1 MPRTVTR
8 RAVLD
13 IVPGAMRNASIF
25 LVLLLLGAAGC
36 DDPKPS
42 GSGATASATQKAS
55 AAPEPPKPK
64 SMPSLL
70 VDAEGPYLGMERV
83 KMSEPNAAEKLTKLV
98 KALPIEGKP
107 VTLIVE
113 KKAKIPHVAA
123 VVTELGKAGAPK
135 VILKT
140 DGRNDV
146 PKELSITP
154 ESRVSSAPPPC
165 SVATMVLK
173 DFSTAV
179 WPIRGGTARKH
190 SKGMAGP
197 DLSNTGRQMEKDLEA
212 CDSTMAFFSTD
223 EAVEWEA
230 AYNLA
235 GTLVLSDTKKK
246 IDTLVLLSQVPVAG
260 RPVALSK

>member
-1 MPRTVTR
+1 
-8 RAVLD
+8 
-13 IVPGAMRNASIF
+13 MRKAPAI
-25 LVLLLLGAAGC
+25 LVLLLAAGC
-36 DDPKPS
+36 SDPKGS
-42 GSGATASATQKAS
+42 GSGAPSASATQKAS

-64 SMPSLL
+64 SMPNLL

-83 KMSEPNAAEKLTKLV
+83 KMNEPNAAEKLTKLV
-98 KALPIEGKP
+98 KELPIEGKP
-107 VTLIVE
+107 VTLLVE

-135 VILKT
+135 MILKT

-154 ESRVSSAPPPC
+154 EPRVSSPPPC
-165 SVATMVLK
+165 SIAAMVLK

-197 DLSNTGRQMEKDLEA
+197 DLSNTGRQMEKDIEA

-235 GTLVLSDTKKK
+235 GTLVLSTRRRRSTRWCCSRRSPWRAD
-246 IDTLVLLSQVPVAG
+246 
-260 RPVALSK
+260 R

>member
-1 MPRTVTR
+1 
-8 RAVLD
+8 
-13 IVPGAMRNASIF
+13 MRKASIV
-25 LVLLLLGAAGC
+25 LVLLLAAAGC
-36 DDPKPS
+36 GDPQGS
-42 GSGATASATQKAS
+42 GSGATTASATQQAS
-55 AAPEPPKPK
+55 AAPEPPRPK
-64 SMPSLL
+64 TMPNLL

-83 KMSEPNAAEKLTKLV
+83 RMNEQNAAEKLAKLV
-98 KALPIEGKP
+98 KELPIEGKP
-107 VTLIVE
+107 VTLLVE

-123 VVTELGKAGAPK
+123 VVTELGRAGAPK
-135 VILKT
+135 VIVKT

-146 PKELSITP
+146 PKELTITP
-154 ESRVSSAPPPC
+154 EPRVSSAPPPC
-165 SVATMVLK
+165 SIAAMVLK

-190 SKGMAGP
+190 TKGMAGP
-197 DLSNTGRQMEKDLEA
+197 DLSNTGQQVKKDIEA

-235 GTLVLSDTKKK
+235 GTIVVNDEKKK

-260 RPVALSK
+260 RPVTLAK

>member
-1 MPRTVTR
+1 
-8 RAVLD
+8 
-13 IVPGAMRNASIF
+13 MRKALTL
-25 LVLLLLGAAGC
+25 LVLLLTAAGC
-36 DDPKPS
+36 GDPKGS
-42 GSGATASATQKAS
+42 GSGAATASATQKAS

-64 SMPSLL
+64 TMPNLL

-83 KMSEPNAAEKLTKLV
+83 RMNEQNAAEKLAKLV
-98 KALPIEGKP
+98 KELPIEGKP
-107 VTLIVE
+107 VTLLVE

-123 VVTELGKAGAPK
+123 VVTELGRAGAPK

-146 PKELSITP
+146 PKELTITP
-154 ESRVSSAPPPC
+154 EPRVSSPPPPC
-165 SVATMVLK
+165 SIAAMVLK

-190 SKGMAGP
+190 TKGMAGP
-197 DLSNTGRQMEKDLEA
+197 DLSNTGQQVKKDIEA

-235 GTLVLSDTKKK
+235 GTIVVNDEKKK

-260 RPVALSK
+260 RPVTLAK

>member
-1 MPRTVTR
+1 M
-8 RAVLD
+8 
-13 IVPGAMRNASIF
+13 
-25 LVLLLLGAAGC
+25 LLLAAGC
-36 DDPKPS
+36 GDPKGS
-42 GSGATASATQKAS
+42 GSGAATASATQKAS

-64 SMPSLL
+64 TMPNLL

-83 KMSEPNAAEKLTKLV
+83 RMSEQNAAEKLAKLV
-98 KALPIEGKP
+98 KELPIEGKP
-107 VTLIVE
+107 VTLLVE

-123 VVTELGKAGAPK
+123 VVTELGRAGAPA

-146 PKELSITP
+146 PKELTITP
-154 ESRVSSAPPPC
+154 EPRVSATPPPC
-165 SVATMVLK
+165 SIAAMVLK

-190 SKGMAGP
+190 TKGMAGP
-197 DLSNTGRQMEKDLEA
+197 DLSNTGQQVKKDIEA

-235 GTLVLSDTKKK
+235 GTIVVNDEKKK

-260 RPVALSK
+260 RPVTISK

>member
-1 MPRTVTR
+1 
-8 RAVLD
+8 
-13 IVPGAMRNASIF
+13 MRPAF
-25 LVLLLLGAAGC
+25 PALALLLAASAAAGC
-36 DDPKPS
+36 DDPKQTAS
-42 GSGATASATQKAS
+42 ALTASATQA

-70 VDAEGPYLGMERV
+70 VDAEGPYLGIERV
-83 KMSEPNAAEKLTKLV
+83 RMQEPNAAEKLAKLV

-107 VTLIVE
+107 VTLVVE

-146 PKELSITP
+146 PKELTITP
-154 ESRVSSAPPPC
+154 EPRVSSPPPC
-165 SVATMVLK
+165 SVAAMVLK
-173 DFSTAV
+173 DLSTAV

-197 DLSNTGRQMEKDLEA
+197 DLSNTGEQLKKDIEA
-212 CDSTMAFFSTD
+212 CDSTVAFFSSDDT
-223 EAVEWEA
+223 VEWES

-235 GTLVLSDTKKK
+235 GTIVTSDEKKK
-246 IDTLVLLSQVPVAG
+246 IDTLVLLSEIPVAG
-260 RPVALSK
+260 RPVALNAAK

>member
-1 MPRTVTR
+1 MRKAP
-8 RAVLD
+8 
-13 IVPGAMRNASIF
+13 IV
-25 LVLLLLGAAGC
+25 LVLLLAAGC
-36 DDPKPS
+36 SDPKGS
-42 GSGATASATQKAS
+42 GSGATSASATQKAS
-55 AAPEPPKPK
+55 APEPPKPK
-64 SMPSLL
+64 SMPNLL

-83 KMSEPNAAEKLTKLV
+83 KMSEPNAAEKLTRLV
-98 KALPIEGKP
+98 KELPIEGKP
-107 VTLIVE
+107 VTLLVE

-135 VILKT
+135 IILKT

-146 PKELSITP
+146 PKELTITP
-154 ESRVSSAPPPC
+154 EPRVSSPPPC
-165 SVATMVLK
+165 SIAAMVLK

-197 DLSNTGRQMEKDLEA
+197 DLSNTGQQVKKDIEA

-235 GTLVLSDTKKK
+235 GTIVVNDEKKK

-260 RPVALSK
+260 RPVTVGK

>member
-1 MPRTVTR
+1 MRLALP
-8 RAVLD
+8 
-13 IVPGAMRNASIF
+13 AMLLVVAAAS
-25 LVLLLLGAAGC
+25 GC
-36 DDPKPS
+36 DDPKKTATAS
-42 GSGATASATQKAS
+42 TASATQTA
-55 AAPEPPKPK
+55 AAPAPPKPK

-70 VDAEGPYLGMERV
+70 VDAEGPYLGIERV
-83 KMSEPNAAEKLTKLV
+83 RMQDPNAAEKLTKLV
-98 KALPIEGKP
+98 KELPIEGKP

-146 PKELSITP
+146 PKELTITP
-154 ESRVSSAPPPC
+154 EPRVSSPAAC
-165 SVATMVLK
+165 TITAMVLK
-173 DFSTAV
+173 DFSTAL

-197 DLSNTGRQMEKDLEA
+197 DLSNTGRQLEKDIEA
-212 CDSTMAFFSTD
+212 CESNIAFFSSD
-223 EAVEWEA
+223 ESVEWEA

-235 GTLVLSDTKKK
+235 GTIVTSDQKKK
-246 IDTLVLLSQVPVAG
+246 IDTLVLLSQIPVAG
-260 RPVALSK
+260 RPVSINK